1 MKESAIQQACY
12 IWFNNTFCLKHHN
25 PRLIMFSVPNEGR
38 NASEQ
43 MFKKATGMLAGA
55 SDTIIVLEDRVIFCE
70 FKDAKGK
77 QSDKQKDFQER
88 VQLLNHEYW
97 LVRSLD
103 EFKTKINTL

>member
-1 MKESAIQQACY
+1 
-12 IWFNNTFCLKHHN
+12 
-25 PRLIMFSVPNEGR
+25 
-38 NASEQ
+38 
-43 MFKKATGMLAGA
+43 
-55 SDTIIVLEDRVIFCE
+55 VLENRVIFCE